1 LEGVASGLVRDTVAL
16 RRFAQSSF
24 LWHSAVAPPP
34 PADSH
39 ASSISSSASSL
50 LLPPPFGGAVVA
62 WPQSAALLDDALT
75 LALRHLLAAKMVEL
89 SFSRDTPR
97 PECDGC
103 WGERP
108 RGRETLTSGSEA
120 GKGGGNASTRR
131 SSGIIGSVSGA
142 LGEEAGRLV
151 CGICASAANAP
162 LCALAL
168 GRAVFF
174 AGVGPDEGVLLQ
186 AEVRRPHASFTQAR
200 AAAHESAP
208 PHVRLSSID
217 VFYSIQVKKAAR
229 RLHVG
234 QGSQHLHALYLL
246 AQPFGNKALY
256 PAVRASSGNGKPA
269 ADWSQLLCCLPA
281 SEAEARAA
289 VATATASTRDVD
301 DVGAA
306 NVGSGGSVGAAADP
320 AGAAAAML
328 FGGAAADPAGAA
340 AALVREERAA
350 ARTTDA
356 FTATLFDNFDWSV
369 IGRHRREKNAF
380 FCAHEML
387 TQISVL
393 CFC

>member
-34 PADSH
+34 ADSH
-39 ASSISSSASSL
+39 ASSVSSSASSL
-50 LLPPPFGGAVVA
+50 LLPPPFGGAVA

-108 RGRETLTSGSEA
+108 RGRETLTSGSVA
-120 GKGGGNASTRR
+120 GVGGGNASTRR
-131 SSGIIGSVSGA
+131 SSGIIGGVSGA

-151 CGICASAANAP
+151 CGICASAAKAP

-186 AEVRRPHASFTQAR
+186 AEVRRPRASFTQAR

-208 PHVRLSSID
+208 PHIR
-217 VFYSIQVKKAAR
+217 
-229 RLHVG
+229 
-234 QGSQHLHALYLL
+234 
-246 AQPFGNKALY
+246 
-256 PAVRASSGNGKPA
+256 
-269 ADWSQLLCCLPA
+269 QLTSLI
-281 SEAEARAA
+281 
-289 VATATASTRDVD
+289 
-301 DVGAA
+301 
-306 NVGSGGSVGAAADP
+306 
-320 AGAAAAML
+320 L
-328 FGGAAADPAGAA
+328 F
-340 AALVREERAA
+340 R
-350 ARTTDA
+350 
-356 FTATLFDNFDWSV
+356 
-369 IGRHRREKNAF
+369 
-380 FCAHEML
+380 
-387 TQISVL
+387 
-393 CFC
+393 